1 MFRSVFRAIALLA
14 ATALLIGFVL
24 DLPRLAPP
32 DPVVIETGPVGG
44 SYHRNALR
52 YEQHLKAAGFK
63 VEVRPNPQ
71 SLDSIGYVNG
81 NGPKTHIAFT
91 AQAIDGSAF
100 PNVRSAGVIQTQ
112 PLFTFVHKDLVGRV
126 NTLADLKGLRLVMP
140 PDRSATSEA
149 ARAVLGLFGVN
160 PSNTTF
166 TYLPIA
172 EAAAELKAGRHDAG
186 LFMLTADNPLVVA
199 LGTDSALW
207 LPSLTA
213 APAIAGKL
221 PWLRAVKLP
230 VGTFDIAGNLPPQEV
245 EAVGAMVNVIVREDL
260 HPAVLFELLRVMDEF
275 HGGATLV
282 NRAGEF
288 PSLTSTELQ
297 PHPLAAQ
304 YRKTG
309 VPWLYR
315 HFSPFIARMFESY
328 LLIGLA
334 LVLLA
339 EGYKIWY
346 YLREFWEEAS
356 ERFALWTLKRLDRRF
371 DRGARP
377 GPIWRTLL
385 RFAER
390 VVQRHETDHA
400 KELLSRVRSRLDSN

>member
-1 MFRSVFRAIALLA
+1 
-14 ATALLIGFVL
+14 
-24 DLPRLAPP
+24 
-32 DPVVIETGPVGG
+32 IETGPVGG

-71 SLDSIGYVNG
+71 SLDSIRYVNG

-112 PLFTFVHKDLVGRV
+112 PLFTFLHKDLQVLPGQLFWKGRFD
-126 NTLADLKGLRLVMP
+126 TLADLQGLRLVMP
-140 PDRSATSEA
+140 PERSATSEA

-186 LFMLTADNPLVVA
+186 LFMLTADNPIVVA

-339 EGYKIWY
+339 ESYKIWR